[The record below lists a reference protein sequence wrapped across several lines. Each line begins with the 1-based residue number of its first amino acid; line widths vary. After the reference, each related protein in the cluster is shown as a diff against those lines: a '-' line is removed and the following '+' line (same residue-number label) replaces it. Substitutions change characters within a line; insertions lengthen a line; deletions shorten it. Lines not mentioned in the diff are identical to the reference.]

1 MLPYELNKKICE
13 NLSFLEV
20 NRFVKALDLH
30 PNIDK
35 RVLDEKAGIFI
46 CPVCLHSKI
55 DTVVKDVF
63 QIRQNSREFKGM
75 R

>member
-1 MLPYELNKKICE
+1 MLPYHLNKTICK
-13 NLSFLEV
+13 NLTFLEV
-20 NRFVKALDLH
+20 NRFVKAINLH

-35 RVLDEKAGIFI
+35 RVVDEKSGTFI

-63 QIRQNSREFKGM
+63 KIRQNSREFKGM